1 MRLEPFRAIRPAPA
15 LVTGVVS
22 PPYDVVSRAEAAVLA
37 RGNPL
42 SFLHVCRSEID
53 LPDAVDAYDA
63 RVYARARENL
73 DALLA
78 RGALVRDDRP
88 ALYLYREVMEGR
100 AQVGLVGG
108 VHVDDYE
115 AGVIARHE
123 TTRPDKEDDRTRHLL
138 ALAAHPEPVLL
149 LYRGRAELDRLVE
162 AAIGA
167 PPLYDLVTPDG
178 VAHTVWR
185 LEEPAPYRRGLA
197 EVPRAYVADGHH
209 RSAAAW
215 RAARELRPRS
225 GTEGA
230 AAEYERFPA
239 VLVPAEQLRILPY
252 NRVVTDLAGRP
263 AAAVLAALG
272 RIGRLAP
279 TDDPV
284 PPRPATFCFY
294 LAGGWHRLELAEA
307 SIDRAD
313 PIRSLDVSLLQ
324 ERVLGP
330 MLGIVDQRTDR
341 RVDFVGG
348 IRGIRTLAARV
359 DSGEAAL
366 AVSLHPATVEQLM
379 AVADAGQIMPPKSTW
394 FEPKLLSGLF
404 VHPFDGGR
412 AP

>member
-1 MRLEPFRAIRPAPA
+1 MRLEAFRAIRPAPA
-15 LVTGVVS
+15 LAARVAS
-22 PPYDVVSRAEAAVLA
+22 PPYDVVSRAEAAALA

-53 LPDAVDAYDA
+53 LPDAVDAYDP

-73 DALLA
+73 EALLT

-88 ALYLYREVMEGR
+88 ALYLYREVMGDR
-100 AQVGLVGG
+100 AQIGVVAG

-149 LYRGRAELDRLVE
+149 LYRGRRELDRLV
-162 AAIGA
+162 AASMAA
-167 PPLYDLVTPDG
+167 PPLYDFATPDG

-185 LEEPAPYRRGLA
+185 LEDPAPYRRAFG
-197 EVPRAYVADGHH
+197 EVARAYVADGHH
-209 RSAAAW
+209 RSAAAA
-215 RAARELRPRS
+215 RAARELRARGGKP
-225 GTEGA
+225 GGEA
-230 AAEYERFPA
+230 AYDRFPA
-239 VLVPAEQLRILPY
+239 VLVPAEQLRILAY
-252 NRVVTDLAGRP
+252 NRLVADLGGRTAGD
-263 AAAVLAALG
+263 VLAALG
-272 RIGRLAP
+272 RIGRIAA

-284 PPRPATFCFY
+284 PPRPATFCLY
-294 LAGGWHRLELAEA
+294 LGGGWHRLELAED

-330 MLGIVDQRTDR
+330 VLGIGDQRTDR
-341 RVDFVGG
+341 RIDFVGG
-348 IRGIRTLAARV
+348 IRGPWTLAARV
-359 DSGEAAL
+359 DAGEAAL

-379 AVADAGQIMPPKSTW
+379 EVADAGRIMPPKSTW

-404 VHPFDGGR
+404 VHPFDDVGT
-412 AP
+412 